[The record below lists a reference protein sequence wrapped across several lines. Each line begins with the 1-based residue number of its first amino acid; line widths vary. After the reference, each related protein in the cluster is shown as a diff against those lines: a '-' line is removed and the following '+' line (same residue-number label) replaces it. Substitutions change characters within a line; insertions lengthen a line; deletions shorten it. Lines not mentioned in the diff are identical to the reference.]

1 MTLTEFLK
9 TASDDHGVALA
20 EARAY
25 SKPLPV
31 LLNSNVLTVH
41 IVGAGLYG
49 AITDQSQNPASPVR
63 DICLALMDRLRSQS
77 EFNLMTDTPM
87 GAANVSMLNAMIA
100 SLPEY
105 ADKLSA
111 LRDTLIALSTR
122 SEQPFKNATLHDV
135 LVARNAC
142 PAMPVEALNGW
153 VTVVTSGDTEQHNP
167 RLMALNNRTKK
178 WQRINSFPAVAE
190 AGAYETQVPRE
201 WIGSLLAVDD
211 AYGVM

>member
-1 MTLTEFLK
+1 
-9 TASDDHGVALA
+9 
-20 EARAY
+20 
-25 SKPLPV
+25 
-31 LLNSNVLTVH
+31 
-41 IVGAGLYG
+41 
-49 AITDQSQNPASPVR
+49 VR

-100 SLPEY
+100 ALPEY
-105 ADKLSA
+105 ADKLTA

-153 VTVVTSGDTEQHNP
+153 VTVVTNG
-167 RLMALNNRTKK
+167 
-178 WQRINSFPAVAE
+178 AE
-190 AGAYETQVPRE
+190 
-201 WIGSLLAVDD
+201 
-211 AYGVM
+211 